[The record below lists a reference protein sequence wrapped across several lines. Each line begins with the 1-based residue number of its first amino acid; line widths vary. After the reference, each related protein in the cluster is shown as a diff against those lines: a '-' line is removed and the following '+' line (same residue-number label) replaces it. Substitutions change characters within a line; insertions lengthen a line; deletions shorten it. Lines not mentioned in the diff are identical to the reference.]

1 MEKSAPYRDLSGTPG
16 LSPCHAL
23 DILEVRAR
31 ETQSEL
37 AERADAGDAV
47 LQYLAQH
54 GAPATRAAVA
64 ANIAAPPA
72 VNCFLADDDDENV
85 RVELAVKIARLM
97 PGLSPEEGA
106 RIFALTVETL
116 EYLAND
122 SAVRVRAALSE
133 EDQAPHQHPQEC
145 GARPGGRSGEDRCRT
160 GAGIFPASVRRR
172 PGRDH
177 CLRPG
182 A

>member
-1 MEKSAPYRDLSGTPG
+1 MEKPAPYQDLSGTPG
-16 LSPCHAL
+16 LSPRHAL

-37 AERADAGDAV
+37 AQAADAGDAV

-64 ANIAAPPA
+64 ANIATPAA
-72 VNCFLADDDDENV
+72 VNRYLADDDDENV

-97 PGLSPEEGA
+97 PGLSPQEGA

-122 SAVRVRAALSE
+122 SAVRV
-133 EDQAPHQHPQEC
+133 
-145 GARPGGRSGEDRCRT
+145 
-160 GAGIFPASVRRR
+160 
-172 PGRDH
+172 
-177 CLRPG
+177 
-182 A
+182 